1 MKKCLIVA
9 SRGRWKDN
17 RWVQQYEINYDQTT
31 NTLTGVQKDNL
42 VLEIEDETNDSRPYL
57 LEESW
62 TFKEQ

>member
-1 MKKCLIVA
+1 MKYKIVA
-9 SRGRWKDN
+9 SRGRWKDDK
-17 RWVQQYEINYDQTT
+17 WTQQYEVNNDQTT

-42 VLEIEDETNDSRPYL
+42 VLEIQDETNDSRPDL